1 MGGGLWAGAS
11 DLIRHWAGFPWQA
24 AGPHCPA
31 PTLGSQA
38 GPTTASKE
46 QGPSIPPPWPGL
58 PLSCRSL
65 SHVCSPLL
73 DTSSWIPGPDRGS
86 W

>member
-46 QGPSIPPPWPGL
+46 QGPSIPPALARLAPLL
-58 PLSCRSL
+58 PVSL
-65 SHVCSPLL
+65 SRLQP
-73 DTSSWIPGPDRGS
+73 SS
-86 W
+86 